1 MQNKKLSLL
10 DATMIVSGSMIGSG
24 IFIVSSSMIQHI
36 YSPFW
41 LLLIWAITALV
52 TISAALSYGELSGMF
67 PKAGGQYTYLKE
79 AYNSLT
85 AFLYGW
91 SFFAVI
97 QTGTIAAVAVA
108 FSKFTGYFIPIFD
121 VTDNNKLMDLNVL
134 NIFTLTIYPA
144 QLLAILTIVLLTYI
158 NTKGVKHG
166 KVIQNVFTGTK
177 IISLLGLLIVGLVLG
192 FSFDIWS
199 QNWQAPFD
207 VYSASPS
214 TSNFGIELT
223 PIDLSGF
230 LGLLSLSFVGSI
242 FSSDAWNNVT
252 FIAGEIDNPQKN
264 IGKALILGTGLVS
277 LLYFLTNVMYLG
289 TLTLDQIAF
298 APQERVGVVAANTIF
313 GEIGTLIMAAMIMVS
328 TFGCNNGLILSGS
341 RVYQTMANDGL
352 FLKGAAKTNKHG
364 APAWALWM
372 QCIWASVLCLS
383 GKYNDLLNYVVFVVM
398 LFYILT
404 IGGVFILR
412 IKKPEMERT
421 YLTPYYPY
429 LPLGYLL
436 FAAAFCI
443 LLAITTPGYTLAGL
457 FIILTGIP
465 LYYIA
470 RK

>member
-1 MQNKKLSLL
+1 
-10 DATMIVSGSMIGSG
+10 
-24 IFIVSSSMIQHI
+24 
-36 YSPFW
+36 
-41 LLLIWAITALV
+41 
-52 TISAALSYGELSGMF
+52 
-67 PKAGGQYTYLKE
+67 
-79 AYNSLT
+79 
-85 AFLYGW
+85 
-91 SFFAVI
+91 
-97 QTGTIAAVAVA
+97 
-108 FSKFTGYFIPIFD
+108 
-121 VTDNNKLMDLNVL
+121 
-134 NIFTLTIYPA
+134 
-144 QLLAILTIVLLTYI
+144 
-158 NTKGVKHG
+158 
-166 KVIQNVFTGTK
+166 
-177 IISLLGLLIVGLVLG
+177 
-192 FSFDIWS
+192 
-199 QNWQAPFD
+199 
-207 VYSASPS
+207 
-214 TSNFGIELT
+214 
-223 PIDLSGF
+223 
-230 LGLLSLSFVGSI
+230 
-242 FSSDAWNNVT
+242 
-252 FIAGEIDNPQKN
+252 
-264 IGKALILGTGLVS
+264 
-277 LLYFLTNVMYLG
+277 MYLG

-352 FLKGAAKTNKHG
+352 FLKSAAKTNKHG

-465 LYYIA
+465 LYYIS